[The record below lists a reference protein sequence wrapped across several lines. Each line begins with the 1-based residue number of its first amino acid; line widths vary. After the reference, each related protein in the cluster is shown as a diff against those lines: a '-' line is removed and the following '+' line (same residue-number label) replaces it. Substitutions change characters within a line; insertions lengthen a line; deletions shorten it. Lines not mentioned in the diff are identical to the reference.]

1 MGRAFEYRK
10 ATKMKRWG
18 NMARVFTKLGKQI
31 TIAVREGGSEPDTNP
46 RLRVLIQQSKKE
58 NMPKENVE
66 RAIKKATSKDEA
78 DYKEM
83 VYEGYGPNGIAIVV
97 ETATDNPTRTVAN
110 IRSYLTR
117 HGGSLGTSG
126 CLQFLFDH
134 KCVFKIAPKE
144 GVSLE
149 DLELELID
157 FGVDELVEDEDSIIL
172 YGEFQS
178 YSSIQK
184 YLEENG
190 FEIFSAEFERIP
202 NDMKELN
209 EEQKAQ
215 VVKLLEKI
223 EDDEDVQN
231 VFHNM
236 VEQKSLVDFFLL
248 EQQW

>member
-31 TIAVREGGSEPDTNP
+31 TIAVKEGGPEPDINP
-46 RLRVLIQQSKKE
+46 RLRVLVQQAKKE

-110 IRSYLTR
+110 IRSYFNK
-117 HGGSLGTSG
+117 HGGSLGTTGS
-126 CLQFLFDH
+126 LQFLFDH
-134 KCVFKIAPKE
+134 KCVFRIAPKD
-144 GVSLE
+144 GVSID

-157 FGVDELVEDEDSIIL
+157 YGVDELAEDEGSIIL
-172 YGEFQS
+172 YGEFAS
-178 YSSIQK
+178 YSAIQK
-184 YLEENG
+184 HLEENG

-215 VVKLLEKI
+215 INKLIEKI

-236 VEQKSLVDFFLL
+236 ME
-248 EQQW
+248 

>member
-31 TIAVREGGSEPDTNP
+31 TIAVKEGGSDADNNP
-46 RLRVLIQQSKKE
+46 RLRVLVQQAKKE

-66 RAIKKATSKDEA
+66 RAIKKATSKDES
-78 DYKEM
+78 DYKEV
-83 VYEGYGPNGIAIVV
+83 VYEGYGPYGIAIVV
-97 ETATDNPTRTVAN
+97 ETATDNTTRTVAN
-110 IRSYLTR
+110 VRSYFNK

-126 CLQFLFDH
+126 SLEFLFDH
-134 KCVFKIAPKE
+134 KCVFKISAKE
-144 GVSLE
+144 GVTLE

-157 FGVDELVEDEDSIIL
+157 YGVDEVEEDEGDIIL

-178 YSSIQK
+178 YSAIQK
-184 YLEENG
+184 HLEENG
-190 FEIFSAEFERIP
+190 FEIHSAEFERIP
-202 NDMKELN
+202 NDTKELN
-209 EEQKAQ
+209 DEQKAQ
-215 VVKLLEKI
+215 IEKLLDKF

-236 VEQKSLVDFFLL
+236 R
-248 EQQW
+248 